1 MINLLIDLARRHG
14 LGPTLAAGQGWQGAL
29 ATIDGRAADGVQL
42 LQTSIRSLQDTN
54 YPLSATVFRG
64 FCAAGLAA
72 KGDMESALSSI
83 DLAIGEIARDGDLA
97 YLPELLRIKGSIKAM
112 SGDFQSSEASLLG
125 GLTEARRQSALSWE
139 LRVACELAKLW
150 QQQSRVDEALA
161 LLSPIYDRFAEGFDT
176 GDLRTASLLLEDL
189 QEHGGS

>member
-1 MINLLIDLARRHG
+1 MD
-14 LGPTLAAGQGWQGAL
+14 
-29 ATIDGRAADGVQL
+29 
-42 LQTSIRSLQDTN
+42 
-54 YPLSATVFRG
+54 
-64 FCAAGLAA
+64 
-72 KGDMESALSSI
+72 SALSSI
-83 DLAIGEIARDGDLA
+83 DLAIDEIARDGDLA

-161 LLSPIYDRFAEGFDT
+161 LLSPIYDSFAEGFDT
-176 GDLRTASLLLEDL
+176 GDLRTAAQLLEDL
-189 QEHGGS
+189 QEHRGS